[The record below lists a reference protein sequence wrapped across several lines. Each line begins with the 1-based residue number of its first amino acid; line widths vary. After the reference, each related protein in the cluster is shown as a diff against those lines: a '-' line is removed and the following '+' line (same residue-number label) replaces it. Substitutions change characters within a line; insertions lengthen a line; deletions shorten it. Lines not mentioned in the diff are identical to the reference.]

1 MIQVGYNGK
10 RKIKM
15 MNSKTLVSWTI
26 KDADE
31 LYGVSNW
38 GSGYFKVSEKGEL
51 TVVLKNAEGRP
62 VSISLFDTVSELKD
76 RGMELPI
83 LLRFGDL
90 LDSRIAL
97 LNQTFNKAISD
108 AGYRGEYRGIFPIKV
123 NQQQQVVEE
132 ICAYGK
138 RFHHG
143 LEAGSKAEL
152 IIALAY
158 MHDPD
163 AYIICNGYKDEEFI
177 DLALYGLKMGIQTI
191 LVLEMPGEL
200 SLVLERAEKI
210 GVRPRIGIRM
220 KLSSIGSGH
229 WNESGGDRSVFGLN
243 TAQAIDVIDSLKRVD
258 MLDCLHLLHFH
269 VGSQI
274 TNIRNIRSAVTEAS
288 RIYADMVKEGAPMG
302 LLNVGGGLAVDYDG
316 SHTNSMSSCNYSLDE
331 YCADIVEAVMTVANE
346 SGIVHPTI
354 ISESG
359 RAIVAY
365 YSVLLFN
372 ILDVSRFESHGPP
385 SELPDSVHEMIH
397 NLMEVSKGLSRKK
410 MQECFNDAV
419 YYRDE
424 IRSNFMHGNISL
436 RERAIAEQV
445 FWHIISWIAGE
456 IATLKHVPEELKGL
470 DTATA
475 DMYHANFSIFQ
486 SIPDSWAIEQL
497 FPVLPIHRLNEPP
510 CRKGIITDIT
520 CDCDGKLDRFIDVHD
535 IRYALP
541 LHGIKDNE
549 EYVLGVFLVGAYQET
564 LGDLHNLFGDTN
576 IVSVKLD
583 SRGEIEYTRE
593 IEGDSV
599 ADVLSYVEYD
609 NRVMAGRFKTV
620 AEQAVKRNRITSKE
634 RRTIVDAYQTGLR
647 GYTYYEK

>member
-1 MIQVGYNGK
+1 MKV
-10 RKIKM
+10 
-15 MNSKTLVSWTI
+15 MNSKTFVSWTNR
-26 KDADE
+26 DADE
-31 LYGVSNW
+31 LYNVSSW
-38 GSGYFKVSEKGEL
+38 GSGYFKISDKGEL
-51 TVVLKNAEGRP
+51 NVLLKDSEGRQ
-62 VSISLFDTVSELKD
+62 VSISLIDTINELKD
-76 RGMELPI
+76 RGMELPV

-97 LNQTFNKAISD
+97 LNQTFKKAISD

-158 MHDPD
+158 MHDPE

-200 SLVLERAEKI
+200 SLVLERSKKI
-210 GVRPRIGIRM
+210 GIKPRIGIRM
-220 KLSSIGSGH
+220 KLSSTGSGH
-229 WNESGGDRSVFGLN
+229 WNESGGDKSVFGLN
-243 TAQAIDVIDSLKRVD
+243 TAQAIDVIDKLKSAD

-274 TNIRNIRSAVTEAS
+274 TSIRNIRSAVAEAS
-288 RIYADMVKEGAPMG
+288 RIYANMVKEGAPMG

-316 SHTNSMSSCNYSLDE
+316 THTNYTSSCNYTVDE
-331 YCADIVEAVMTVANE
+331 YCADIVEAIMSVADE
-346 SGIVHPTI
+346 SGIPHPTI

-372 ILDVSRFESHGPP
+372 ILDVSRFESHG
-385 SELPDSVHEMIH
+385 LPKQLSDDVHEMTT
-397 NLMEVSKGLSRKK
+397 NLMDVSKRLTRKK
-410 MQECFNDAV
+410 IQECFNDAV

-436 RERAIAEQV
+436 RERAVAEQI

-456 IATLKHVPEELKGL
+456 MTGLKHVPEELKGL
-470 DTATA
+470 DTAIA
-475 DMYHANFSIFQ
+475 DIYHANFSIFQ
-486 SIPDSWAIEQL
+486 SIPDSWAIDQL
-497 FPVLPIHRLNEPP
+497 FPVMPIHRLNEEPT
-510 CRKGIITDIT
+510 RKGIITDIT
-520 CDCDGKLDRFIDVHD
+520 CDCDGKIDRFIDVHD

-541 LHGIKDNE
+541 LHEIKDDE
-549 EYVLGVFLVGAYQET
+549 DYILGVFLVGAYQET
-564 LGDLHNLFGDTN
+564 LGDLHNLFADTN

-583 SRGEIEYTRE
+583 GRGEIEYTRE

-599 ADVLSYVEYD
+599 ADVLGYVEYD
-609 NRVMAGRFKTV
+609 PRFMIGRFKAI
-620 AEQAVKRNRITSKE
+620 AEQAVKNRLITSKE
-634 RRTIVDAYQTGLR
+634 RRIVVDAYQAGLR